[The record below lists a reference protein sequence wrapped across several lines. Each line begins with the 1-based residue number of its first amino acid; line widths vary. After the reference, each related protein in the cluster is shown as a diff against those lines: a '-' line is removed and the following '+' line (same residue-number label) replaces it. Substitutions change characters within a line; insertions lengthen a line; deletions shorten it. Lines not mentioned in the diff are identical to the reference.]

1 MDLDLRLLRSFAVIF
16 EQGSLARASE
26 RLHCTSAAL
35 SMRLKTLEAE
45 IGAPL
50 FHRLPG
56 GLDPTPRGSELY
68 ARALGVLSAYDEMMS
83 ATRSRPVRDRV
94 RIGLPDDYAIG
105 WLADALQ
112 TLGTRFEQTEI
123 EIVCDLS
130 ANLMARAQRQEIDLA
145 LVTLAARP
153 ALARAAAE
161 VALRWIGTAL
171 PEVALAAYPEGC
183 VFRRE
188 MIRVLEASGRSWR
201 VAVQSMSHAGI
212 VSAVRSGRTVTAV
225 AAGTAPT
232 GLREFEETEILP
244 RLANVPIYLVSQ
256 DKPRNTVAAIELAL
270 REAVPAFANSGSG
283 TSRT

>member
-1 MDLDLRLLRSFAVIF
+1 MDLDLRLLRSFTVIF

-50 FHRLPG
+50 FRRLPG

-112 TLGTRFEQTEI
+112 GLGARFEQSEI

-130 ANLMARAQRQEIDLA
+130 ANLMARTQRQEIDLA

-161 VALRWIGTAL
+161 MALRWIGTAP

-188 MIRVLEASGRSWR
+188 MIRVLEQAGRPWR

-212 VSAVRSGRTVTAV
+212 VSAVRSGRAVTSV
-225 AAGTAPT
+225 AAGTAPAD
-232 GLREFEETEILP
+232 LQEFEETEILP
-244 RLANVPIYLVSQ
+244 RLADVPIYLVGQNS
-256 DKPRNTVAAIELAL
+256 PRKTVAAIEQAL
-270 REAVPAFANSGSG
+270 REAVPAFTNSAS
-283 TSRT
+283 